1 MVIGFRD
8 EGEVWGVE
16 WLLVLGMKGRC
27 GVWSRACGLGVRV
40 GPLRHLGRGKRIKVL
55 SSDCIQL

>member
-16 WLLVLGMKGRC
+16 WFLVSGMKGRC
-27 GVWSRACGLGVRV
+27 GV
-40 GPLRHLGRGKRIKVL
+40 L
-55 SSDCIQL
+55 SGYWF